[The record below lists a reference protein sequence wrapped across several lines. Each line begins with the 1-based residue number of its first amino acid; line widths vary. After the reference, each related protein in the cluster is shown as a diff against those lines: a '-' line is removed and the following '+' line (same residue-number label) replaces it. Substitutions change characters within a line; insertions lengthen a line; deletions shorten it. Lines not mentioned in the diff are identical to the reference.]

1 MKPAPQNFLTG
12 LIDFFAVLLPGMALT
27 YVADERM
34 DYVLERLGI
43 NLHTFGDG
51 ERWAVFLFVGYL
63 TGHFVFL
70 VGSKL
75 DEYFF
80 DRIRQATPGQQ
91 RHRVGTGRSAAL
103 PPTRWLARLLFGST
117 PDVALER
124 TLELKKRRMRESD
137 GKPVAS
143 AYEWSM
149 ARLTTEN
156 PLGHAEVR
164 RLEVEAT
171 FFRSFAVVL
180 ALVTA
185 YMAAKNLL
193 GVPDVRITAMF
204 ALALALALWRYV
216 ERYYTATQHAYRLV
230 LTLDAEADSVGT
242 AGTGEARTAS

>member
-1 MKPAPQNFLTG
+1 
-12 LIDFFAVLLPGMALT
+12 
-27 YVADERM
+27 
-34 DYVLERLGI
+34 
-43 NLHTFGDG
+43 
-51 ERWAVFLFVGYL
+51 
-63 TGHFVFL
+63 
-70 VGSKL
+70 
-75 DEYFF
+75 
-80 DRIRQATPGQQ
+80 
-91 RHRVGTGRSAAL
+91 
-103 PPTRWLARLLFGST
+103 
-117 PDVALER
+117 
-124 TLELKKRRMRESD
+124 
-137 GKPVAS
+137 
-143 AYEWSM
+143 M